1 MRKTIVRIAVFAVI
15 SFLPFHQALIASE
28 KDEGM
33 LIEYPDGNYGIDIG
47 GGYQTLPSG
56 RQGQKEELMLPSG
69 YREDYKN
76 TNYGAMTQKGFVIFP
91 RFSFT
96 PIADQKKKEE
106 ETKGEY
112 IFHEASTTYYSP
124 FSGVSQPKKK
134 PEKPRGD
141 LSQ

>member
-1 MRKTIVRIAVFAVI
+1 MRKIMVRVAVFAAL
-15 SFLPFHQALIASE
+15 SFIPFQQALFGAE
-28 KDEGM
+28 RDEGM

-56 RQGQKEELMLPSG
+56 RQGQTQELMLPSG

-76 TNYGAMTQKGFVIFP
+76 TNYGAMTQDGLVIFP
-91 RFSFT
+91 KFSFT
-96 PIADQKKKEE
+96 PAADEKKKEE
-106 ETKGEY
+106 ESRGEY

-124 FSGVSQPKKK
+124 FLGVSSPKKK
-134 PEKPRGD
+134 PKRPQGD